1 MQIDKCTSKSDLNK
15 IWKNLKC
22 RATHC
27 FSWSWLIGDLVLNQF
42 GNVRA
47 SSSLHTW
54 QEGWEA
60 TKFSLESVWKYQGL
74 LLSSHMTGRARGQPN
89 SELNQSG
96 NVWASSFLHT
106 WQVGWEGYK
115 KSVLNQSGNVR
126 VERRKPWHFQTDSR
140 MNLVASHPS
149 CQVCR
154 VEDALT
160 FPDWFKTEFGFHSPF
175 LSGVQRGEGPDFSR
189 LIRDWIWLPSHPS
202 CHVYREEEALTFPD
216 WFKTEFGWPCIFQ
229 ILSTSDLHWITPQI

>member
-1 MQIDKCTSKSDLNK
+1 MARPEPMTVVICVTSVSERKSFTYTGRDDRS
-15 IWKNLKC
+15 I
-22 RATHC
+22 A
-27 FSWSWLIGDLVLNQF
+27 SLIYSTVYIGFLLY
-42 GNVRA
+42 
-47 SSSLHTW
+47 
-54 QEGWEA
+54 GWEA

-74 LLSSHMTGRARGQPN
+74 LLSSHMTGRVRGQPD

-106 WQVGWEGYK
+106 WQVGWEGYR

-126 VERRKPWHFQTDSR
+126 VERRRPWHFQTDST

-160 FPDWFKTEFGFHSPF
+160 FPNWFKTEFGCPLTLPVMCAERRRPWHFQTDSRLNLIDLVYFKSYPHLICIELHLRSNVDHSPWSF
-175 LSGVQRGEGPDFSR
+175 HFPFILLPR
-189 LIRDWIWLPSHPS
+189 LTRLPKLP
-202 CHVYREEEALTFPD
+202 R
-216 WFKTEFGWPCIFQ
+216 K
-229 ILSTSDLHWITPQI
+229 